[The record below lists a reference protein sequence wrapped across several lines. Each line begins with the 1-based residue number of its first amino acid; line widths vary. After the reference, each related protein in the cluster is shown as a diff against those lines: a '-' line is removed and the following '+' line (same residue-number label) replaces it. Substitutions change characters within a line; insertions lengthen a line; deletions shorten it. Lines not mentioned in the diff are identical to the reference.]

1 MNGRGRRIRWAALA
15 AAMLAATA
23 TARAGSIWAK
33 GQKRAQKLYADDTAR
48 NVGDSLTILIEE
60 SSKIENETTRKLDK
74 SANRTAKSGGT
85 VDLGNMI
92 NWLQGRI
99 WELPN
104 IDVSASSTNKFD
116 GKAEVETEKKV
127 TDKITVT
134 VEDVLPNGN
143 LVVIGKRERVVDG
156 DGQTVQTSGIVRPSD
171 IAFDNTVSSK
181 KVADFKMV
189 YKSRGQDSLFTRP
202 GWLARILN
210 ALNPE

>member
-1 MNGRGRRIRWAALA
+1 M
-15 AAMLAATA
+15 
-23 TARAGSIWAK
+23 
-33 GQKRAQKLYADDTAR
+33 
-48 NVGDSLTILIEE
+48 
-60 SSKIENETTRKLDK
+60 
-74 SANRTAKSGGT
+74 
-85 VDLGNMI
+85 
-92 NWLQGRI
+92 
-99 WELPN
+99 
-104 IDVSASSTNKFD
+104 
-116 GKAEVETEKKV
+116 
-127 TDKITVT
+127 T

-143 LVVIGKRERVVDG
+143 LVVIGMRERVVDG